1 MVRNVRFGL
10 ALLPAQKQSAA
21 ADRINRRGL
30 ENNRRGPDE
39 LLSRSVLMELE
50 TVDRK
55 LPATMNFWRQILEDR
70 ALRDLD
76 NLAKLIIGCE
86 IIVALDDVSLL
97 GA

>member
-1 MVRNVRFGL
+1 
-10 ALLPAQKQSAA
+10 
-21 ADRINRRGL
+21 
-30 ENNRRGPDE
+30 
-39 LLSRSVLMELE
+39 MELE

-76 NLAKLIIGCE
+76 DLAKLIIGCE

-97 GA
+97 GALSFKIHWDSPILGISAASSEY

>member
-1 MVRNVRFGL
+1 
-10 ALLPAQKQSAA
+10 
-21 ADRINRRGL
+21 
-30 ENNRRGPDE
+30 
-39 LLSRSVLMELE
+39 MELE
-50 TVDRK
+50 TLDRK
-55 LPATMNFWRQILEDR
+55 LPATMNFWRRILEDR

>member
-1 MVRNVRFGL
+1 M
-10 ALLPAQKQSAA
+10 ALK
-21 ADRINRRGL
+21 
-30 ENNRRGPDE
+30 
-39 LLSRSVLMELE
+39 

-55 LPATMNFWRQILEDR
+55 LPATMNFWRRILEDR

-97 GA
+97 SA

>member
-1 MVRNVRFGL
+1 
-10 ALLPAQKQSAA
+10 
-21 ADRINRRGL
+21 
-30 ENNRRGPDE
+30 
-39 LLSRSVLMELE
+39 MELK

-55 LPATMNFWRQILEDR
+55 LHATMNFWRRILEDR

-97 GA
+97 SA

>member
-1 MVRNVRFGL
+1 
-10 ALLPAQKQSAA
+10 
-21 ADRINRRGL
+21 
-30 ENNRRGPDE
+30 
-39 LLSRSVLMELE
+39 MELE

-55 LPATMNFWRQILEDR
+55 LPATMNFWRRILEDR

-76 NLAKLIIGCE
+76 NLAKLIIVCE